1 MAEFEIKM
9 PKLGESVEEATIT
22 KWFIKE
28 GDKID
33 EDDALLEIATDKVDS
48 EIPSPVAGVVKKILF
63 KEDDLVAVGETIA
76 IIDME
81 GEEEEEEEETSDK
94 ETEET
99 KKESDSTLSQKDEKK
114 TDKEEIKPGKS
125 QSERFYSP
133 LVRKMAKENNLSYEE
148 LESITG
154 TGLNGRV
161 NKGDVLKYLETK
173 DTPQK
178 EETTKDQPLK
188 TQTSPPQFKA
198 PIVKAADGD
207 EVIEMDRVRQKI
219 AEHMM
224 MSIHVS
230 AHVTNFIEADVTN
243 IVIWRNKMKQKYFE
257 REKEKLTYM
266 PIFTEAIAK
275 ALKEYPRI
283 NASVSENKIILR
295 KHINIGIAV
304 ALSDGNLIVPVVKDA
319 DHLNITGLSK
329 EINRLAESARTKKL
343 KPDDTQG
350 GTFSISNFG
359 TFKNLTGTPIINQP
373 QVAIIATGNIEKKP
387 AVIETPTGDIIGIR
401 HKMMLSLTYDH
412 RIIDGALG
420 GMFLKEVADNLENFS
435 PDREL

>member
-28 GDKID
+28 GDTVE

-48 EIPSPVAGVVKKILF
+48 EIPSPVAGAVKKILF

-81 GEEEEEEEETSDK
+81 GEVDETSETETETETEDSKQDTDATSSQK
-94 ETEET
+94 EEKKPQKEET
-99 KKESDSTLSQKDEKK
+99 K
-114 TDKEEIKPGKS
+114 PRKS

-133 LVRKMAKENNLSYEE
+133 LVRKMAKEHNLSDEE

-154 TGLNGRV
+154 TGLNSRV
-161 NKGDVLKYLETK
+161 KKEDILKYLETRGK
-173 DTPQK
+173 KEAEEKTTTEQPKAQAPQ
-178 EETTKDQPLK
+178 
-188 TQTSPPQFKA
+188 QFKA
-198 PIVKAADGD
+198 PKIKPGEGD
-207 EVIEMDRVRQKI
+207 EVIEMDRMRQKI

-224 MSIHVS
+224 MSINVS

-243 IVIWRNKMKQKYFE
+243 IVIWRNKMKQKFLE

-266 PIFTEAIAK
+266 PLFTEAIAK

-319 DHLNITGLSK
+319 DHLNIIGLSK
-329 EINRLAESARTKKL
+329 EINRLAEAARTKNL

-387 AVIETPTGDIIGIR
+387 AVIETSTGDIIGIR

-420 GMFLKEVADNLENFS
+420 GMFLKAIADNLESFS
-435 PDREL
+435 PDREI